1 MENVLVKTFTRL
13 IEKREE
19 RQYLRIPFEVME
31 DIETITIAYDY
42 TRHQFSPQAEGIT
55 AREEINIIDLALEDP
70 HQSLVG
76 ASGSERK
83 EITIHENYA
92 TPGYHGVLIRAGTW
106 YLVLGA
112 YLIQEQG
119 CPVAIMV
126 TQQRKKTLLLKG
138 DTHTHTVH
146 SDGWYTVDEAIARAR
161 QDRLDYLF
169 ITDHN
174 SMTSNA
180 FLRSYPDL
188 TVLPGV
194 EVTYYDG
201 HYNLFGLERP
211 IKTYVANSRE
221 EVLAIMREGKEKGAL
236 VSLNHP
242 CDRSCGWTYGIGP
255 DVPCDMV
262 EIWNGPFTPYNQGC
276 IDLWHEQLCSGR
288 IWPAIG
294 GSDCHR
300 AELFRNVAAPTTF
313 LYSRSRAGSDIL
325 AAMKSG
331 HAYIGMDTGAPG
343 IYLAMGEARTG
354 DVYEGTKVPLEL
366 RIEHLA
372 QGDEIRL
379 INQLGILWKNKP
391 GTSWRYETSLDV
403 KESSFVRVEVWREL
417 FMGIT
422 TLASISNPIYI
433 R

>member
-1 MENVLVKTFTRL
+1 MENALINSFIRL

-31 DIETITIAYDY
+31 DVETITITYDY
-42 TRHQFSPQAEGIT
+42 TRHQLSPQSEGIT
-55 AREEINIIDLALEDP
+55 ARDEINIIDLALEDP
-70 HQSLVG
+70 YQTLVG

-83 EITIHENYA
+83 EIIIHENYA
-92 TPGYHGVLIRAGTW
+92 TPGYHGVPIQAGTW

-119 CPVAIMV
+119 CPVAITV
-126 TQQRKKTLLLKG
+126 TQKSKETLLLKG

-194 EVTYYDG
+194 EVTYFDG

-211 IKTYVANSRE
+211 IKTYVANSRD

-242 CDRSCGWTYGIGP
+242 CDRSCGWTYGIGS
-255 DVPCDMV
+255 DVPSDMV

-276 IDLWHEQLCSGR
+276 INLWQEQLCDGR

-313 LYSRSRAGSDIL
+313 LYSKSRAGSDIQD
-325 AAMKSG
+325 AMKSG

-343 IYLAMGEARTG
+343 IYLAMGDARMG
-354 DVYEGTKVPLEL
+354 DVYEGPKMPLEL
-366 RIEHLA
+366 R
-372 QGDEIRL
+372 
-379 INQLGILWKNKP
+379 
-391 GTSWRYETSLDV
+391 
-403 KESSFVRVEVWREL
+403 
-417 FMGIT
+417 
-422 TLASISNPIYI
+422 
-433 R
+433 